1 MILRPEQLDALR
13 EMVNIGV
20 GQAAGVLN
28 AMLRSHIILRLP
40 IVEVLAHA
48 ELKSRVAGLSK
59 GIFSAVRIG
68 FKGPFVG
75 NASLI
80 FPAASAAKLV
90 VLLTD
95 DDRGA
100 TDMDAIKVGTL
111 TEVGNIVLNG
121 VMGAIGNELQQRV
134 YYSVPFYLEDPLG
147 ILLAGEALEN
157 KSDVIWIQTQ
167 FTVQEHQVEG
177 DIVILFSAGS
187 LEMLVAA
194 IDRVLDR

>member
-1 MILRPEQLDALR
+1 
-13 EMVNIGV
+13 
-20 GQAAGVLN
+20 
-28 AMLRSHIILRLP
+28 
-40 IVEVLAHA
+40 
-48 ELKSRVAGLSK
+48 
-59 GIFSAVRIG
+59 
-68 FKGPFVG
+68 
-75 NASLI
+75 
-80 FPAASAAKLV
+80 V

-187 LEMLVAA
+187 LEMLITA
-194 IDRVLDR
+194 IDRVLEK